1 MQVDKITAYHIH
13 RLGKYDECWAKGK
26 EMSFGEYETNT
37 DKLDEKKKEECE
49 KAFENIRIKNYS
61 TRPPHNKCLFVS
73 NENNIQA
80 WYNILTKGKDGSKL
94 KPVKIFEVEL
104 TGNLFWADASIYE
117 DYWNENDTK
126 SIIDYWEG
134 KVNQKDKVEGL
145 FVGEVKILKS
155 LNFDDFNI
163 LSSIIK
169 RSIRIISPHE
179 EPCNNAIIDFDDYQ

>member
-1 MQVDKITAYHIH
+1 MHLEKIMVYHIH
-13 RLGKYDECWAKGK
+13 RLGKYDDYWK
-26 EMSFGEYETNT
+26 EGNEITFGVSETNT
-37 DKLDEKKKEECE
+37 DKLDDRKKEECE
-49 KAFENIRIKNYS
+49 NSFEDIRLKNYS
-61 TRPPHNKCLFVS
+61 TRPTRNKCLFVC

-145 FVGEVKILKS
+145 FIGQIKVITEYLPENFNINSIKRVEIVKIK
-155 LNFDDFNI
+155 NI
-163 LSSIIK
+163 SENQYSEDIF
-169 RSIRIISPHE
+169 E
-179 EPCNNAIIDFDDYQ
+179 F